1 MRLVLLSVFAVSSL
15 ALAQPRGGP
24 PQESITA
31 CSGLNEGTACGF
43 THNGSNLTGTCHN
56 GPGGQSACLPEG
68 VSGGGRH
75 RGPPQE
81 AVTACSSKSAG
92 ATCSFTHHDR
102 NIEGTCRTGPSGDS
116 LSCAPAGGPGHHG
129 PPPEALS
136 ACASS
141 SAGAACTV
149 SFNGKSLTGTCAAG
163 PDGSQLACRPAR
175 PPQQ

>member
-1 MRLVLLSVFAVSSL
+1 MRLVLLSVFAVSTV

-43 THNGSNLTGTCHN
+43 THDGNNLTGTCRN
-56 GPGGQSACLPEG
+56 GPNGEAAACRPEG
-68 VSGGGRH
+68 GPGGGRH

-81 AVTACSSKSAG
+81 AVTACSGKSAS

-102 NIEGTCRTGPSGDS
+102 TVEGTCRTGPESES
-116 LSCAPAGGPGHHG
+116 LACAPAHRG
-129 PPPEALS
+129 PPQEALA

-141 SAGAACTV
+141 SAGAACTI
-149 SFNGKSLTGTCAAG
+149 SIHGKSLSGTCATG
-163 PDGSQLACRPAR
+163 PDNSTLACRPAR
-175 PPQQ
+175 PPQR